1 MSLGKKLVAGIEIGG
16 TSAAVAISD
25 RIGNIIWKK
34 KGIPTGTSLTPD
46 QAVESFSKV
55 LKGCGYNFE
64 KIGIAS
70 FGPLDLKKGTMGN
83 TPKPGW
89 GQFPLVSA
97 VQKRFPGKKIIL
109 ETDVNAPAFCEFVE
123 YHKEDPSITSLAYI
137 TIGTGVGL
145 GLYSDNKIYHGSMHP
160 EFGHLKVHMRKDDNF
175 KGTCPFHGDCIEGLV
190 SSGGI
195 SKRLGIKADDI
206 RYLKADNP
214 FWDIYAD
221 YVGQC
226 AASASLAY
234 SLDAFVI
241 GGGITTADG
250 RESLYTKIQEY
261 CDKYLNGYI
270 KSPRILRPHYGKD
283 SGLMG
288 ACAIA
293 FQ

>member
-1 MSLGKKLVAGIEIGG
+1 MSVAKKLVAGIEIGG
-16 TSAAVAISD
+16 TTSAVAISD

-34 KGIPTGTSLTPD
+34 KGIPTGRSLTPE
-46 QAVESFSKV
+46 QAIDGFSKV
-55 LKGCGYNFE
+55 LKESGYNFE

-89 GQFPLVSA
+89 GKFPLVDA

-109 ETDVNAPAFCEFVE
+109 ETDVNAPAFCEYVE

-145 GLYSDNKIYHGSMHP
+145 GLYSDNKLYHGAMHP
-160 EFGHLKVHMRKDDNF
+160 EFGHIKIHKRDEDKF
-175 KGTCPFHGDCIEGLV
+175 QGTCPFHGDCIEGLC

-195 SKRLGIKADDI
+195 SKRLGIQPDDI
-206 RYLKADNP
+206 RHLPQDHP
-214 FWDIYAD
+214 VWEIYAD
-221 YVGQC
+221 YVGQS
-226 AASASLAY
+226 AASAALAY

-241 GGGITTADG
+241 GGGITTGDG
-250 RESLYTKIQEY
+250 RDYLYPKIQEY
-261 CDKYLNGYI
+261 CNKYLNGYI
-270 KSPRILRPHYGKD
+270 KPPRILKPHYGKD
-283 SGLMG
+283 AGLMG